1 MSSGEG
7 EKLEIMRHS
16 AAHVMAEAVQSIF
29 PEAKFGI
36 GPAIQDGFYYDFDLP
51 RPLTPDDLP
60 VIEAKM
66 RAIIAANVPFSREEV
81 TKKKAKALF
90 ASQPYKLEL
99 IDEIPEAKVS
109 LYKEGSFLDLCRG
122 PHVSATGEIGT
133 FKLLS
138 IAGAYWRGDEHRPM
152 LQRIYGVAFDT
163 EEALAEHLKKLDE
176 AANRDHRKLGRELD
190 LFSLHEEA
198 GPGLVHWHPKGAV
211 IRRVIEDL
219 WKDEHIKR
227 GYDLVYTPHI
237 AKLDLWKT
245 SGHWEFYRDYLYSPM
260 EVEGQEYIIK
270 PMNCLGHI
278 LIYKTTH
285 HSYRE
290 LPLRYAE
297 LGTVYRYERSGVL
310 HGLSRVRGFTQDD
323 AHIFCRFDQL
333 EDEVAGVLDLAM
345 FMIAT
350 FGFTDY
356 QIFLSTRPEKY
367 AGDLQVWEEATETLG
382 RALVR
387 QGLPYSI
394 DPGEGVFYG
403 PKIDIKFEGWQGP
416 TIQVDFNL
424 PSRFNVNYTGED
436 GHEHLVAM
444 VHRTVLGSMERFL
457 ASLIEHYGGAFPA
470 WLAPV
475 QVVIIPVADR
485 HLDYARKLEAEL
497 KSDGVRAG
505 VDDRS
510 ETVNLK
516 IRQAQLDKIPYMLVV
531 GDREVEAST
540 VSVRRRGG
548 EKLDSRPFGGFK
560 QDLKAA
566 ILSRSNEL

>member
-66 RAIIAANVPFSREEV
+66 RAIIAANVPFTRQEMA
-81 TKKKAKALF
+81 KKKAKALF

-109 LYKEGSFLDLCRG
+109 LYKEGEFLDLCRG
-122 PHVSATGEIGT
+122 PHISATGEIGA

-176 AANRDHRKLGRELD
+176 AAKRDHRKLGRELD

-211 IRRVIEDL
+211 IRRIIEDL

-290 LPLRYAE
+290 LPLRYGE

-367 AGDLQVWEEATETLG
+367 AGDLKVWEEATETLG

-424 PSRFNVNYTGED
+424 PSRFDVTYAGED

-457 ASLIEHYGGAFPA
+457 ASLIEHYGGAFPV

-497 KSDGVRAG
+497 KGDGVRAG

-531 GDREVEAST
+531 GDKEIAAST
-540 VSVRRRGG
+540 VSVRRRSG

-560 QDLKAA
+560 QDLKAM
-566 ILSRSNEL
+566 ILSRANEL